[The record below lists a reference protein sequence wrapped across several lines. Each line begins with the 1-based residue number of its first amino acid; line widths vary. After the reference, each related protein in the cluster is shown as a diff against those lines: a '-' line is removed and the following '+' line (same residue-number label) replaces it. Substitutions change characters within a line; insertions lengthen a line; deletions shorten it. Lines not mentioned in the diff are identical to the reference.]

1 MLSPAFRRALH
12 LRLGVPLRE
21 LASGDVRCA
30 CGEVVDPYGFHYGS
44 GCRQGNRGNAWG
56 ARHEMANDAL
66 ISAFH
71 GLGVRGAHAVSQ
83 NYLGE
88 AALTGR
94 GHGYKRPD
102 GRLRGYHAID
112 RHVYWD
118 MAVADPACLTALR
131 GGSAMP
137 AGAGVAARRRCAAKD
152 TKYKALVEGTGSQW
166 VPFLLIFR
174 AVSYI

>member
-1 MLSPAFRRALH
+1 M
-12 LRLGVPLRE
+12 
-21 LASGDVRCA
+21 
-30 CGEVVDPYGFHYGS
+30 
-44 GCRQGNRGNAWG
+44 
-56 ARHEMANDAL
+56 
-66 ISAFH
+66 
-71 GLGVRGAHAVSQ
+71 GVRGAHAVSQ

-131 GGSAMP
+131 GSSAMP

-152 TKYKALVEGTGSQW
+152 TKYKALVEGTGSQ
-166 VPFLLIFR
+166 
-174 AVSYI
+174 